1 MSAAGVAG
9 ERSAVSSAPSW
20 SARRSSSAGSV
31 GAAATKTVA
40 WAAVCGPGPAVEP
53 VVAVVGDAAALAAV
67 VGAGADGRDAVVVE
81 LGPSA
86 ADVEG
91 GAGPAVVVVEMAT
104 AGWASFAPP

>member
-1 MSAAGVAG
+1 
-9 ERSAVSSAPSW
+9 
-20 SARRSSSAGSV
+20 
-31 GAAATKTVA
+31 
-40 WAAVCGPGPAVEP
+40 
-53 VVAVVGDAAALAAV
+53 LAAV

-104 AGWASFAPP
+104 AGWAPFAPP